1 MYYIDVL
8 YIYTHTHMYIYI
20 YDICIHTYIY
30 VKHMSFICIPAKVA
44 AFGAA
49 AWLGCLRVSGEK
61 LPTDQ

>member
-1 MYYIDVL
+1 
-8 YIYTHTHMYIYI
+8 MYIYI
-20 YDICIHTYIY
+20 CTYIYILY